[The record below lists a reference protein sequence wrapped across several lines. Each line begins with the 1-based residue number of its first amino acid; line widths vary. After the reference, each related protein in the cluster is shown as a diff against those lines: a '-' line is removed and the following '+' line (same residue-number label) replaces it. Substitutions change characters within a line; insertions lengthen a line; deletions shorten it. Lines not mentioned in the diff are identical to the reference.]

1 MQTVAILLFEE
12 FETLDAFGPAE
23 IFGRL
28 KELYQVRFYSMK
40 GGIVK
45 NSHGVAILTE
55 ELSDIALGTDI
66 FLLPGGWGT
75 RPLVNDL
82 AFIALIKQVATASQ
96 YVLTVCTGSGLLAK
110 TGLLAGKN
118 VTSNKRAF
126 EWASQQDKTAIW
138 YKKARWTVDGNY
150 YTSGGVSAGMDMTL
164 GFLQDLHGIELARE
178 VASQIEYT
186 WQENKEEDAFGEN
199 L

>member
-1 MQTVAILLFEE
+1 MQQVAILLFEE
-12 FETLDAFGPAE
+12 FETLDAFGPVE

-28 KELYQVRFYSMK
+28 KELYQVRFYSMA

-45 NSHGVAILTE
+45 NSHGIAILTE
-55 ELSDIALGTDI
+55 KLSDIALGTDI

-75 RPLVNDL
+75 RPLVNDE
-82 AFIALIKQVATASQ
+82 AFIALIREVAMGSQ

-126 EWASQQDKTAIW
+126 EWASQQDTNAIW
-138 YKKARWTVDGNY
+138 HKKARWTVDGKY
-150 YTSGGVSAGMDMTL
+150 YTSAGVSAGMDMTL
-164 GFLQDLHGIELARE
+164 GFLTDLHGIEIARE

-186 WQENKEEDAFGEN
+186 WQEDKDWDVFGQ
-199 L
+199 